1 MLGQLLVILVQF
13 MDLIL
18 VLRWN
23 LYMGLPDIVQ
33 LGQQRHHLEDVNTA
47 IMKDPSQRSVD
58 VAVRFFIGDET
69 FDTAVERT
77 FYVPLVVLAYK
88 VCPAHLEA
96 TIFATL
102 MGTSNIGRLKYL
114 DIFSSARL
122 PCFKQFKDVWAVSA
136 HEHPFPFESSV
147 IQ

>member
-1 MLGQLLVILVQF
+1 

-33 LGQQRHHLEDVNTA
+33 LGRQRHHLEDVNTA

-102 MGTSNIGRLKYL
+102 IATSNIGRLKYL
-114 DIFSSARL
+114 DIFSSASM
-122 PCFKQFKDVWAVSA
+122 FQAV
-136 HEHPFPFESSV
+136 
-147 IQ
+147 